1 MPIHSETL
9 EHLRSGQLVS
19 MDYAIIEATA
29 TTEAT
34 AITEDGGIV
43 PTTPVGNSSFAIL
56 ASKVIIEP
64 TSTRRQNWKGYT
76 TSKSRRGGRREN

>member
-19 MDYAIIEATA
+19 MDYAII
-29 TTEAT
+29 EAT

-64 TSTRRQNWKGYT
+64 TSTRRQNWKGCT
-76 TSKSRRGGRREN
+76 TSTSRRGGRREN